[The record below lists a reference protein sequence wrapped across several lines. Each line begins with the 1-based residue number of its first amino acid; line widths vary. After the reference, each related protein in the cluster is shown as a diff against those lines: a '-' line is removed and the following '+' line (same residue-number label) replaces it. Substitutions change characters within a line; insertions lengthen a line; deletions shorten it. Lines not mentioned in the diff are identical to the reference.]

1 MKKRAGVLVALLFLF
16 GPSESFA
23 AASYDNFAN
32 YATQSS
38 LAPFARDLGGILGS
52 STFHS
57 GRVLGFSGFDV
68 GVHAV
73 AQFAPEAGD
82 TILGHN
88 GPQTFG
94 MPMVQAEVGLPFRVD
109 GFVRGMSYGGL
120 TVAGGGLRYGI
131 IKPKDTPW
139 SPQLMISGVAD
150 SVTAQDFSAS
160 HFGCNLV
167 ASMGTQKFTPYL
179 GAGLDLTNLSVKNSN
194 LDPSLDGDYV
204 RAWGDRFT
212 AGVQFRPAQFFYIH
226 LAYVLLHGESGTEGG
241 LGLRF

>member
-1 MKKRAGVLVALLFLF
+1 MRKLIFWMALLAFCAKSSLVW
-16 GPSESFA
+16 A
-23 AASYDNFAN
+23 AAPYDGFAN
-32 YATQSS
+32 YANQSS

-57 GRVLGFSGFDV
+57 GRVLGFSGFDM

-73 AQFAPEAGD
+73 AQFAPEQGD
-82 TILGHN
+82 QILRGSGN
-88 GPQTFG
+88 KTFG

-120 TVAGGGLRYGI
+120 TVAGGGLRYAI

-150 SVTAQDFSAS
+150 SVTQQDFSAS
-160 HFGCNLV
+160 HFGCDLV
-167 ASMGTQKFTPYL
+167 ASMGTQMWTPYI

-194 LDPSLDGDYV
+194 LDPALDGEYV

-212 AGVQFRPAQFFYIH
+212 LGLQFRPGQFFYTHI
-226 LAYVLLHGESGTEGG
+226 AYVLLHGENGAEAG
-241 LGLRF
+241 LGIRF